1 MASGISI
8 QGARVS
14 GEEASELA
22 RRLRSY
28 GDPVGFGMAERLER
42 GSLLGTAVVGTS
54 LPEARVTL
62 TVIEQWVPRGLREV
76 ESSLREYVE
85 RNDGETG
92 LAALPKRPLVPG
104 SHEIATMP

>member
-8 QGARVS
+8 RGVRVS
-14 GEEASELA
+14 DEEAGELA

-28 GDPVGFGMAERLER
+28 GDPVGIAMAERLER

-62 TVIEQWVPRGLREV
+62 NVIEQRVPRGLRDV
-76 ESSLREYVE
+76 ESALREYVE
-85 RNDGETG
+85 RDDGDTG
-92 LAALPKRPLVPG
+92 SSRAA
-104 SHEIATMP
+104 

>member
-1 MASGISI
+1 MPSGISI
-8 QGARVS
+8 RGIRVS
-14 GEEASELA
+14 DEEASELA

-28 GDPVGFGMAERLER
+28 GDPVGIGMAERLER

-62 TVIEQWVPRGLREV
+62 NVIEQWVPRGLREV

-85 RNDGETG
+85 RNDGEAG
-92 LAALPKRPLVPG
+92 SDRAA
-104 SHEIATMP
+104 